1 MNQTICLTDFYAT
14 FASLGNYRLKD
25 SEGEDSYNIL
35 PLILNEKEGKA
46 IREATVHHSI
56 EGDFTIRRGEW
67 KLLLSPSSGG
77 WSYPKPGKDDTVIEM
92 LPPVQL
98 YNMKTDP
105 EETDNVCAEH
115 PEIVKELKGLMI
127 RYVKEGRSTRGTP
140 QENDGPEV
148 WKQLKWME
156 N

>member
-67 KLLLSPSSGG
+67 KLLLSEFRRLELS
-77 WSYPKPGKDDTVIEM
+77 
-92 LPPVQL
+92 
-98 YNMKTDP
+98 KT
-105 EETDNVCAEH
+105 
-115 PEIVKELKGLMI
+115 
-127 RYVKEGRSTRGTP
+127 R
-140 QENDGPEV
+140 
-148 WKQLKWME
+148 
-156 N
+156 

>member
-1 MNQTICLTDFYAT
+1 MRVPCAVRWPEKAKHHVVNQTICLTDFYAT

-77 WSYPKPGKDDTVIEM
+77 WSYPKPGKDDTVIET

-115 PEIVKELKGLMI
+115 RVIVKEL
-127 RYVKEGRSTRGTP
+127 
-140 QENDGPEV
+140 
-148 WKQLKWME
+148 
-156 N
+156 